1 MTASL
6 DQEQIER
13 GKKVRFAQLV
23 VQGPLEPKERS
34 RSERNGRVGE
44 RKCPEKQSTDTP
56 TDWATDLRGA
66 KRGEGM
72 AGEIRKAN
80 WGAKKQQP

>member
-56 TDWATDLRGA
+56 TDCRGLGMCVRAYTLTPLWTSASPPDTFLR
-66 KRGEGM
+66 
-72 AGEIRKAN
+72 
-80 WGAKKQQP
+80 